1 MTAPFGPPRDADRRS
16 PLEFQGGKG
25 GDLLIPLNCVRG
37 QGV

>member
-1 MTAPFGPPRDADRRS
+1 MTAPFGPPETRTAVP
-16 PLEFQGGKG
+16 PLNSEGGR